1 MNLYNYNK
9 DILQGNSTSLIW
21 NSTSLIWN
29 STSLIWATTLLF
41 LPGFPLVCGITF
53 VNTRL
58 YILLILLDDMTTVEL
73 LAGLAEQSF
82 HDSSVLYSQVAALEE
97 QDSILSDMNLASTAR
112 QTEQSDEDEI
122 EMRYIYIYISG
133 A

>member
-1 MNLYNYNK
+1 
-9 DILQGNSTSLIW
+9 
-21 NSTSLIWN
+21 
-29 STSLIWATTLLF
+29 
-41 LPGFPLVCGITF
+41 
-53 VNTRL
+53 
-58 YILLILLDDMTTVEL
+58 MTTVEL

-122 EMRYIYIYISG
+122 EMRYIYIYIRRIESNFISG
-133 A
+133 GKISKYSKVKGSVAPQPQKPKGNSFS